1 MDSRR
6 CGLAISKAFTG
17 ANKGTV
23 SVEAKVGKGTTV
35 TVTLPTAE
43 EP

>member
-6 CGLAISKAFTG
+6 CGLAISKALTE

>member
-1 MDSRR
+1 MDSRH
-6 CGLAISKAFTG
+6 CGLAISKVFTE

-23 SVEAKVGKGTTV
+23 SVETEVGKGTTV
-35 TVTLPTAE
+35 TVTLPTTE